1 MSKIATVVDPLV
13 KIKKKAKIDGRE
25 SKGRWPIEIWDAS
38 ILFECK
44 HSSTPG
50 AG

>member
-25 SKGRWPIEIWDAS
+25 SKGRFRSQEKGRDD
-38 ILFECK
+38 
-44 HSSTPG
+44 
-50 AG
+50 